1 MANGLENLSTKDL
14 YKAAAIAE
22 GYESVP
28 VDIETFINDPMYIGS
43 IYGEGRVYPYWLDK
57 LKKLFPNPLYSPYIE
72 VCLSG
77 DTEVDLLDGTT
88 KTMGQICKEYNG
100 DDFWVL
106 GFNVNT
112 KEWEPCKAH
121 SPAITGYRT
130 VYKVT
135 LDNGKW
141 FKATAEHPVL
151 GKDNRW
157 HRVDSLKVGQ
167 SLMPYNLTH
176 DDKGYAYVWD
186 NRTQERVKRCRLVQ
200 DYKNPIPG
208 GWHVHHK
215 NQNRVD
221 DRPCNLISLSRATH
235 LKKHHDLWQDGLRD
249 PARRP
254 DHVQKLREGL
264 QAYKARFPEEY
275 HATRSK
281 GGKASWKSK
290 SSETIARMRRGQKAW
305 VTSEIGKQMAA
316 EKFREYNATHKEELQ
331 DRAHKAVLAR
341 WTDNNQRL
349 NAARKMGSRNH
360 DPQFQRNAQLSKIL
374 KYLNGLL
381 VSNPELKSTDLSY
394 KRRATIARYFDCVAG
409 GRIDYS
415 MLDSKWGYI
424 VERSR
429 NYNHRIVS
437 IEVMPP
443 EPVYNFTVDRLHN
456 YTLSCGVVTTNC
468 ITGCIGAGK
477 STVSII
483 GVLYDLYRVTL
494 LKDPHKKFKL
504 IPTTPIVITL
514 ITATMDLA
522 GAVLADQLIDVI
534 GESPYFRSKLLPGK
548 GDKIDEEMF
557 PHHVGIAY
565 GSRMRHSLGKAVIG
579 AIIDEANFQNAVAD
593 QAVQNYNS
601 IRRRMFSRFM
611 TKGGDVPCRMWVV
624 SSRNESTSF
633 LESHIDAERNNP
645 KVAIFEPAIWEVQ
658 AHKGIYSGA
667 TFPVFIGSDIE
678 QPKIITS
685 DAEMDDYLGR
695 TIQVPVEYRKDFE
708 NNLPGALQDLAGVAT
723 RNGVNLIY
731 NVEALDRSMCLEN
744 CMTTDE
750 LHLTLDGD
758 DQISDFYKGNLPK
771 GSYFVHLDGGV
782 RSDRFGFAMSRVTEN
797 ITVNTMS
804 AVNGMPVSKTSPS
817 IETPLVFG
825 IKALPGS
832 EVPFWKV
839 RQFLVFLRSNGVSIS
854 QVTCD
859 GYQSVDMMQLL
870 TKLGFNV
877 KYASV
882 DKTKDPYLKLSS
894 NILLGLIKMPK
905 SKILRVELMNLQNL
919 PKKIDHP
926 AIVVVDGK
934 QVEGGKDIADAVAS
948 SSYEAIGAS
957 MTLGASSL
965 LQLQRSQPTQ
975 MTMPQR
981 QEYVLEHFFKMKV

>member
-1 MANGLENLSTKDL
+1 
-14 YKAAAIAE
+14 
-22 GYESVP
+22 
-28 VDIETFINDPMYIGS
+28 
-43 IYGEGRVYPYWLDK
+43 
-57 LKKLFPNPLYSPYIE
+57 
-72 VCLSG
+72 
-77 DTEVDLLDGTT
+77 
-88 KTMGQICKEYNG
+88 
-100 DDFWVL
+100 
-106 GFNVNT
+106 
-112 KEWEPCKAH
+112 
-121 SPAITGYRT
+121 
-130 VYKVT
+130 
-135 LDNGKW
+135 
-141 FKATAEHPVL
+141 
-151 GKDNRW
+151 
-157 HRVDSLKVGQ
+157 
-167 SLMPYNLTH
+167 
-176 DDKGYAYVWD
+176 
-186 NRTQERVKRCRLVQ
+186 
-200 DYKNPIPG
+200 
-208 GWHVHHK
+208 
-215 NQNRVD
+215 
-221 DRPCNLISLSRATH
+221 
-235 LKKHHDLWQDGLRD
+235 
-249 PARRP
+249 
-254 DHVQKLREGL
+254 
-264 QAYKARFPEEY
+264 
-275 HATRSK
+275 
-281 GGKASWKSK
+281 
-290 SSETIARMRRGQKAW
+290 
-305 VTSEIGKQMAA
+305 
-316 EKFREYNATHKEELQ
+316 
-331 DRAHKAVLAR
+331 
-341 WTDNNQRL
+341 
-349 NAARKMGSRNH
+349 
-360 DPQFQRNAQLSKIL
+360 
-374 KYLNGLL
+374 
-381 VSNPELKSTDLSY
+381 
-394 KRRATIARYFDCVAG
+394 
-409 GRIDYS
+409 
-415 MLDSKWGYI
+415 
-424 VERSR
+424 
-429 NYNHRIVS
+429 
-437 IEVMPP
+437 
-443 EPVYNFTVDRLHN
+443 
-456 YTLSCGVVTTNC
+456 
-468 ITGCIGAGK
+468 
-477 STVSII
+477 
-483 GVLYDLYRVTL
+483 
-494 LKDPHKKFKL
+494 
-504 IPTTPIVITL
+504 
-514 ITATMDLA
+514 
-522 GAVLADQLIDVI
+522 
-534 GESPYFRSKLLPGK
+534 
-548 GDKIDEEMF
+548 
-557 PHHVGIAY
+557 
-565 GSRMRHSLGKAVIG
+565 MRHSLGKAVIG

-804 AVNGMPVSKTSPS
+804 AVNGMLVSKTSPS

-957 MTLGASSL
+957 LTLGASSI

-975 MTMPQR
+975 MTMHQR
-981 QEYVLEHFFKMKV
+981 QEYVMEHFFKMKV